1 VNADRWKQIED
12 CYHAAMERPAHE
24 RDAFLAQS
32 YAADPELRREVESLL
47 DHEGTADELLES
59 PAWNHVT
66 PSDETGTF
74 APGALLAG
82 SMMAEYRIAGKL
94 GSGGMGEVY
103 RATDTKLQRQVA
115 LKVLASELA
124 QNDTWKSRFQREA
137 RVLASLNHPHIAAIY
152 GLEESG
158 GVSAIAMELV
168 EGPTLAECME
178 RGRIPVPEA
187 LAIARQIA
195 EALEYA
201 HEKGIVHRDLKPAN
215 VKLRPDGVVKVLD
228 FGLAKDVNP
237 REAPTATATGAGG
250 IMGTPA
256 YMAPEQAAGLQV
268 DRRADIWA
276 FGVVLFEML
285 AGHQAY
291 ARKTTLETLAAVA
304 RDDPP
309 WDKLPAETP
318 AQIRGLLRRCLDRDT
333 RNRLRDVGEARIAI
347 QNTGKEPEVTVGA
360 VATRSPSGASTPRQK
375 YLRLAVSVTVVLL
388 LTLSGWWFAKLHKVP
403 ALELKLRQLT
413 TNSMENPVESAA
425 ISPDG
430 KYLAYTDFLGM
441 HIRSIDSG
449 ETRTVPQPEG
459 LHGERCCVVDFW
471 FPDSTRFVVDSGD
484 PGPILN
490 MWVVSM
496 VGGAPRVLRE
506 DGEPWDISPDGGTIA
521 FTRNF
526 GRVDHREIWLMD
538 ADGRN
543 PRQFW
548 AVDEE
553 SGLQYVHWSPDG
565 RRLAYVTFHLTA
577 DRFEITLDSRDRDG
591 RNPANIWSETA
602 ANEEIA
608 RFSDYIW
615 LADGRMILFLNEGDT
630 GGLSSLTTK
639 RNLWMTRLDPRT
651 GKRQQEWTKITDW
664 PAGSSLENATATH
677 DGRIAFRK
685 VIGQSAVYVAELEA
699 GGKKLKEPPRRLTL
713 EEGRNHPSAW
723 TADNQAVILESNRS
737 GHLGI
742 YRQVPGQDTAE
753 AIVAGPENAWA
764 PVVSPDGHWILYL
777 AYPGVRGFDTPVQL
791 MRVPITGGPSQK
803 IDTKVMYG
811 TPRCAV
817 GPPGLCAIAEP
828 AAGRKQMVF
837 TAFDPVAGRGRELTP
852 PMEVDPK
859 ADYLWDL
866 SPDGRRIAVVKIS
879 HPYSFE
885 ESQISEGPIHILSL
899 DGQPP
904 LELRAKGR
912 KNQWQSL
919 DWAADGNGL
928 YVSAW
933 AAAGSVLLYL
943 DLKGNASDVWPHP
956 SMDRGT
962 RGIPSRNGRRIA
974 LLGRNQD
981 SNVWMIEKF

>member
-1 VNADRWKQIED
+1 
-12 CYHAAMERPAHE
+12 
-24 RDAFLAQS
+24 
-32 YAADPELRREVESLL
+32 
-47 DHEGTADELLES
+47 
-59 PAWNHVT
+59 
-66 PSDETGTF
+66 
-74 APGALLAG
+74 
-82 SMMAEYRIAGKL
+82 MMAEYRIAGRL

-103 RATDTKLQRQVA
+103 RATDTKLRREVA
-115 LKVLASELA
+115 LKVLAA
-124 QNDTWKSRFQREA
+124 GFAHNGTWMSRFQREA

-168 EGPTLAECME
+168 EGPTLADRLE

-187 LAIARQIA
+187 LAIAKQIA

-228 FGLAKDVNP
+228 FGLAKAIDP
-237 REAPTATATGAGG
+237 KEAPTATATGAGVV
-250 IMGTPA
+250 MGTPA
-256 YMAPEQAAGLQV
+256 YMAPEQAAGLPV
-268 DRRADIWA
+268 DRRADVWA

-285 AGHQAY
+285 AGRQVY
-291 ARKTTLETLAAVA
+291 ARKTSLETLAAVA
-304 RDDPP
+304 RDEPP

-318 AQIRGLLRRCLDRDT
+318 AEIRWLLRRCLDRDT
-333 RNRLRDVGEARIAI
+333 KNRLRDVGEARIAI
-347 QNTGKEPEVTVGA
+347 QNLGKETEVTVSA
-360 VATRSPSGASTPRQK
+360 AAPPGASTPRQK

-388 LTLSGWWFAKLHKVP
+388 LTLSGWWFAKLHQGP

-425 ISPDG
+425 VSPDG
-430 KYLAYTDFLGM
+430 KYLAYTDFQGM

-484 PGPILN
+484 PGPVLT

-521 FTRNF
+521 FTRNS

-538 ADGRN
+538 ADGGN
-543 PRQFW
+543 PRQFLR
-548 AVDEE
+548 VDEE
-553 SGLQYVHWSPDG
+553 SGVQYVHWSPDG
-565 RRLAYVTFHLTA
+565 RRLAYVRFHLTE
-577 DRFEITLDSRDRDG
+577 DKFEITLESRDLDG
-591 RNPANIWSETA
+591 GAPVPVYQETA
-602 ANEEIA
+602 ASEEVA
-608 RFSDYIW
+608 RFDNYLW
-615 LADGRMILFLNEGDT
+615 LADGRMILLLNEADT

-639 RNLWMTRLDPRT
+639 RNLWMIRVDQRT
-651 GKRQQEWTKITDW
+651 GKRQQELTRITDW
-664 PAGSSLENATATH
+664 PAGSSPEVANATH

-699 GGKKLKEPPRRLTL
+699 GGKRIHGDPRRLTL

-723 TADNQAVILESNRS
+723 TADNQAVILASNRS

-753 AIVAGPENAWA
+753 AIVTGSENAWA

-777 AYPGVRGFDTPVQL
+777 VYPGVRGSGTPVRL
-791 MRVPITGGPSQK
+791 MRASIAGGPPQK
-803 IDTKVMYG
+803 MATTVMYG
-811 TPRCAV
+811 TPRCAA

-828 AAGRKQMVF
+828 AAGRKRMVF
-837 TAFDPVAGRGRELTP
+837 TAFDPVAGRGPELTA
-852 PMEVDPK
+852 MEVDPK

-866 SPDGRRIAVVKIS
+866 SPDGRRIAVVEMT

-885 ESQISEGPIHILSL
+885 ESQVSEGPIHILSL
-899 DGQPP
+899 DRQPP
-904 LELRAKGR
+904 LELVANGR

-919 DWAADGNGL
+919 DWAAGGNGL
-928 YVSAW
+928 YVSAET
-933 AAAGSVLLYL
+933 AVGSVLLYL
-943 DLKGNASDVWPHP
+943 DLKGNASEVWAHP
-956 SMDRGT
+956 SLDRGT
-962 RGIPSRNGRRIA
+962 RGIPSRDGRRLA
-974 LLGRNQD
+974 LLGRNQN